1 MKTLTNKLFFTAVLG
16 LLMLSTQA
24 CAKKSFET
32 LQTSEVDQG
41 NGSSSSGGSG
51 SGGSTSSG
59 TSGGTG
65 GPTGGTGSGG
75 SSSGGSTSS
84 GTTSGGS
91 TSSGTTSS
99 GTTSGGSTTTG
110 STTGCC
116 STGATTTGGTTTGG
130 TTTGGTTSGGS
141 TSSSTTTGG
150 STSSGTTSGGSTSSG
165 TTSSGTTSS
174 GTTSGGS
181 TTGSTTGSC
190 TPFEPGC
197 DHDNRY
203 CITERYQQ
211 PGSIITRKLDVWI
224 ITDSSSSMDT
234 EREQLANGITNY
246 IGKMPSGT
254 DVQFAVT
261 LAHGPTSYFTG
272 RLYKSDYKDPKE
284 KFVIST
290 KDYSTSQVQYWLR
303 RKLLYRQNNYDI
315 RAWDDAGNAIPGQA
329 LRNLPTDFDADGG
342 EAGLV
347 SAYEAVRPY
356 ATSPSRYESIQTLST
371 IAGEKNF
378 FRPDAALAVIFIS
391 DENDICY
398 LDPSVADADGL
409 EASFNSRYC
418 AGVTAQSVLQRLQV
432 VRQSMPLYV
441 SSIIYN
447 DKSRIPAGLENGV
460 GLGYNMI
467 TNLAGGAIIDITKT
481 AIPTGLSS
489 IGGYTSTR
497 LDLRYDFILKYL
509 NVDPNTIQAK
519 VDGVQRG
526 HSYSGTT
533 NTVHISEAGGP
544 NSLVDIYYCL
554 NTNAPLSPYSIQI
567 SSHLINTC
575 RKTYQPNVVV
585 EQP

>member
-1 MKTLTNKLFFTAVLG
+1 MKTFTNKLFYAAVLG
-16 LLMLSTQA
+16 FVLLGTQA

-32 LQTSEVDQG
+32 LNNSQVGQG
-41 NGSSSSGGSG
+41 NNSGGSSGGASN
-51 SGGSTSSG
+51 GGSTNTGTSSGGIGG
-59 TSGGTG
+59 TSGGTI
-65 GPTGGTGSGG
+65 
-75 SSSGGSTSS
+75 
-84 GTTSGGS
+84 
-91 TSSGTTSS
+91 
-99 GTTSGGSTTTG
+99 
-110 STTGCC
+110 
-116 STGATTTGGTTTGG
+116 
-130 TTTGGTTSGGS
+130 TGGTTSGGS
-141 TSSSTTTGG
+141 TSGGTTSGGTMSGGTMTGGTTGCCTTGGSTTSGTTSGGMTTGGSTTSGTTSGGMTTSGTTTGG
-150 STSSGTTSGGSTSSG
+150 STTSGTTSGGMTTSG
-165 TTSSGTTSS
+165 TTTGGSTTS
-174 GTTSGGS
+174 GTTSGGM
-181 TTGSTTGSC
+181 TTGGTTGSC

-197 DHDNRY
+197 DHDNRF

-224 ITDSSSSMDT
+224 ITDSSSSMDA
-234 EREQLANGITNY
+234 EREQLANGVSSY
-246 IGKMPSGT
+246 IGKMPAGT

-261 LAHGPTSYFTG
+261 LAHGPTSYFAG

-290 KDYSTSQVQYWLR
+290 KDYSISQVQYWMR

-329 LRNLPTDFDADGG
+329 LRNLPTDYDADGG
-342 EAGLV
+342 EAGLI
-347 SAYEAVRPY
+347 SAYEAIRPY
-356 ATSPSRYESIQTLST
+356 STSPSRYESIQTLSS
-371 IAGEKNF
+371 AMPGERNF

-398 LDPSVADADGL
+398 LDPSVADPDNL
-409 EASFNSRYC
+409 EAPYNMKYC
-418 AGVTAQSVLQRLQV
+418 AGITAQSVLQRLQV

-447 DKSRIPAGLENGV
+447 DKARIPAGLENGV

-467 TNLAGGAIIDITKT
+467 TNLGGGAVIDITKDSI
-481 AIPTGLSS
+481 ANGLNV

-509 NVDPNTIQAK
+509 YVDPSTIQAK
-519 VDGVQRG
+519 VDGVRRS

-533 NTVHISEAGGP
+533 NTVHLANAGGA

-554 NTNAPLSPYSIQI
+554 NVNAPLTSYEISI

-575 RKTYQPNVVV
+575 RKAYQPNVIV
-585 EQP
+585 EKP

>member
-1 MKTLTNKLFFTAVLG
+1 
-16 LLMLSTQA
+16 
-24 CAKKSFET
+24 
-32 LQTSEVDQG
+32 
-41 NGSSSSGGSG
+41 
-51 SGGSTSSG
+51 
-59 TSGGTG
+59 
-65 GPTGGTGSGG
+65 
-75 SSSGGSTSS
+75 
-84 GTTSGGS
+84 
-91 TSSGTTSS
+91 
-99 GTTSGGSTTTG
+99 
-110 STTGCC
+110 
-116 STGATTTGGTTTGG
+116 
-130 TTTGGTTSGGS
+130 
-141 TSSSTTTGG
+141 
-150 STSSGTTSGGSTSSG
+150 
-165 TTSSGTTSS
+165 
-174 GTTSGGS
+174 
-181 TTGSTTGSC
+181 
-190 TPFEPGC
+190 
-197 DHDNRY
+197 
-203 CITERYQQ
+203 
-211 PGSIITRKLDVWI
+211 
-224 ITDSSSSMDT
+224 MDT

-261 LAHGPTSYFTG
+261 LAHGPTSYFAG

-356 ATSPSRYESIQTLST
+356 STSPSRYESIQTLST

-378 FRPDAALAVIFIS
+378 FRPDAALALIFIS

-409 EASFNSRYC
+409 EASFNSKYC

-509 NVDPNTIQAK
+509 NVDANTIQAK
-519 VDGVQRG
+519 VDGVQRS

-533 NTVHISEAGGP
+533 NTVHLSDAGGP

-575 RKTYQPNVVV
+575 RKAYQPNVVV

>member
-1 MKTLTNKLFFTAVLG
+1 MKTLSNKLFFTAVLG

-24 CAKKSFET
+24 CSKKSFET
-32 LQTSEVDQG
+32 LRSSEVDQG
-41 NGSSSSGGSG
+41 NGSGSSGGSG
-51 SGGSTSSG
+51 SGGSTSTG
-59 TSGGTG
+59 TSGGPG
-65 GPTGGTGSGG
+65 GPTGGTASGGMNSGGTMSGGTTSGG
-75 SSSGGSTSS
+75 STTGSTTGCCTTSGTTTGGMTTAGTTTGGMTTGGTTSGGSTSS

-91 TSSGTTSS
+91 TTSGTTSA
-99 GTTSGGSTTTG
+99 GTTSGGSTT
-110 STTGCC
+110 
-116 STGATTTGGTTTGG
+116 GGT
-130 TTTGGTTSGGS
+130 S
-141 TSSSTTTGG
+141 
-150 STSSGTTSGGSTSSG
+150 
-165 TTSSGTTSS
+165 
-174 GTTSGGS
+174 
-181 TTGSTTGSC
+181 GSTTGSC

-197 DHDNRY
+197 NHDNRY

-224 ITDSSSSMDT
+224 ITDSSSSMDA

-246 IGKMPSGT
+246 IGQMPTGT

-356 ATSPSRYESIQTLST
+356 STSPSRYESIQNLSS

-409 EASFNSRYC
+409 EASFNSKYC

-432 VRQSMPLYV
+432 VRQSMPLYL

-489 IGGYTSTR
+489 IGSYTSTR

-509 NVDPNTIQAK
+509 NVDANTIQAK

-533 NTVHISEAGGP
+533 NTVHISDAGGP

-554 NTNAPLSPYSIQI
+554 NINAPLTPYSIQI